1 MANFYGKDRETD
13 FAAAKLMSFGKSFSR
28 MNGQPLDESE
38 VWYNKAELEAFAA
51 GNSAY
56 VGMKLVYVDE
66 TNQKVYQYSVQYDGS
81 IKEIGVAPLGD
92 SKSIVV
98 DAETGTVSLKGID
111 TLVFERDI
119 LDENDEPTGNKE
131 SVQYQP
137 LMTKDG
143 LVWVEPSKTTVEG
156 LATLIEGL
164 DQRTTAL
171 ETKVGKAA
179 EGETEATGLYK
190 AIDDLEKSLD
200 ERLDILED
208 KEDKDTT
215 YSVKEGEKILS
226 LTGTE
231 FSTTL
236 KIVHEDNEIKLLGV
250 NDEEIS
256 SFDAS
261 VFVADGVLED
271 VSYDAT
277 TSNLTFTWNI
287 VTGEDE
293 EGQPIYKT
301 NVVNIA
307 DLIDTYTAGEGLG
320 VENNEF
326 KVVIDPTSENFLT
339 VSANGVKLSGVNNA
353 IAAAIGE
360 YANDENNGVASGV
373 RAEIAAVDAKFA
385 DVNEEFRILNEYIDD
400 NGTYSLESV
409 RTDVKANKEAIA
421 LLNNNENTVG
431 SVDYKIKEAIGIPGV
446 PQQGTHGEAGWV
458 DEVPGTGIHV
468 NIYSKAETD
477 AKIAAAVK
485 SATGGESA
493 SAVKADL
500 EAYITSNNT
509 RVKNI
514 EDILPTLATASAL
527 QSLDI
532 EVKENT
538 RVIGEVS
545 GELSR
550 TNTTVQEH
558 GTKIGTLETTV
569 AGHDSTIASH
579 TESITTLTGA
589 VATKAEQTALDA
601 AVADI
606 AKNTTAIT
614 TLNETTLPGLKVELE
629 GEIAKKADKT
639 ALNDY
644 YTKAEIG
651 DITGNLGGKSIIALI
666 TATETKITEL
676 TNGAVKDNTEALAVL
691 IGEDTNKSV
700 RNIAADEIN
709 TIIGGV
715 SSADTIEDIKSL
727 IEYVNTNG
735 ASVQGINKEID
746 DLQALVGASAL
757 TDGGST
763 LINRITALETA
774 GHITAND
781 LGNDGAVSVSTDRLF
796 NGNEE
801 LIFCAG
807 DAGKKPEA
815 VE

>member
-111 TLVFERDI
+111 VLVFERDI
-119 LDENDEPTGNKE
+119 LDENNEPTGNKE

-200 ERLDILED
+200 ERLDVLEA

-236 KIVHEDNEIKLLGV
+236 KIVHEDNEIKLLGI

-261 VFVADGVLED
+261 AFVADGVLED

-287 VTGEDE
+287 VTGTDE
-293 EGQPIYKT
+293 ESQPIYKT
-301 NVVNIA
+301 DVVNIA
-307 DLIDTYTAGEGLG
+307 DLIDTYTAGEGLD

-339 VSANGVKLSGVNNA
+339 VSANGVKLGGVNDAIDNK

-360 YANDENNGVASGV
+360 YASEEPASGI

-385 DVNEEFRILNEYIDD
+385 DVNE
-400 NGTYSLESV
+400 
-409 RTDVKANKEAIA
+409 
-421 LLNNNENTVG
+421 
-431 SVDYKIKEAIGIPGV
+431 
-446 PQQGTHGEAGWV
+446 
-458 DEVPGTGIHV
+458 
-468 NIYSKAETD
+468 
-477 AKIAAAVK
+477 
-485 SATGGESA
+485 
-493 SAVKADL
+493 
-500 EAYITSNNT
+500 
-509 RVKNI
+509 
-514 EDILPTLATASAL
+514 
-527 QSLDI
+527 
-532 EVKENT
+532 
-538 RVIGEVS
+538 
-545 GELSR
+545 
-550 TNTTVQEH
+550 
-558 GTKIGTLETTV
+558 
-569 AGHDSTIASH
+569 
-579 TESITTLTGA
+579 
-589 VATKAEQTALDA
+589 
-601 AVADI
+601 
-606 AKNTTAIT
+606 
-614 TLNETTLPGLKVELE
+614 
-629 GEIAKKADKT
+629 
-639 ALNDY
+639 
-644 YTKAEIG
+644 
-651 DITGNLGGKSIIALI
+651 
-666 TATETKITEL
+666 
-676 TNGAVKDNTEALAVL
+676 
-691 IGEDTNKSV
+691 
-700 RNIAADEIN
+700 
-709 TIIGGV
+709 
-715 SSADTIEDIKSL
+715 
-727 IEYVNTNG
+727 
-735 ASVQGINKEID
+735 
-746 DLQALVGASAL
+746 
-757 TDGGST
+757 
-763 LINRITALETA
+763 
-774 GHITAND
+774 
-781 LGNDGAVSVSTDRLF
+781 
-796 NGNEE
+796 
-801 LIFCAG
+801 
-807 DAGKKPEA
+807 
-815 VE
+815 

>member
-56 VGMKLVYVDE
+56 VGMKLAYVDE

-92 SKSIVV
+92 NKSIAV

-111 TLVFERDI
+111 TLTFERDI
-119 LDENDEPTGNKE
+119 LGEDGEPTGDKE

-156 LATLIEGL
+156 LATLIDAL
-164 DQRTTAL
+164 DKRTTAL

-200 ERLDILED
+200 ERLDVLEA
-208 KEDKDTT
+208 KEDEDTT
-215 YSVKEGEKILS
+215 YSVKEGDKILS

-236 KIVHEDNEIKLLGV
+236 KIVHEDNEIKLLGI

-261 VFVADGVLED
+261 AFVADGVLED

-287 VTGEDE
+287 VTRTDE

-301 NVVNIA
+301 DVVNIA
-307 DLIDTYTAGEGLG
+307 DLIDTYTAGEGLD

-339 VSANGVKLSGVNNA
+339 VSANGVKLSGVNDAIDNK

-360 YANDENNGVASGV
+360 YGNDENGGIASGI
-373 RAEIAAVDAKFA
+373 RAEIAAVDTKIA
-385 DVNEEFRILNEYIDD
+385 DVDDELGALKEYIDD
-400 NGTYSLESV
+400 NDTYLLSEV

-431 SVDYKIKEAIGIPGV
+431 SVDYKIKEAIGTPGV
-446 PQQGTHGEAGWV
+446 PEQGNYGEEGWV
-458 DEVPGTGIHV
+458 DAVPGTGIHV
-468 NIYSKAETD
+468 NIYSKSETD

-509 RVKNI
+509 RVKSI
-514 EDILPTLATASAL
+514 EDVLPTLATKNAL
-527 QSLDI
+527 AETDAK
-532 EVKENT
+532 VVENT
-538 RVIGEVS
+538 TAIGN
-545 GELSR
+545 LN
-550 TNTTVQEH
+550 TNLGQLTTVVEGH
-558 GTKIGTLETTV
+558 TEKIAALETFKTEHTALYNALSGTV
-569 AGHDSTIASH
+569 ATHGGDIA
-579 TESITTLTGA
+579 TLKEQ
-589 VATKAEQTALDA
+589 KANVTDLNA

-606 AKNTTAIT
+606 AKNTAAIT
-614 TLNETTLPGLKVELE
+614 TLNETTIPGINEEIGKKANSDDVYTKKEIGTIEEGKTLVEMINGNTSELE
-629 GEIAKKADKT
+629 ASIDAIYKAGEGET
-639 ALNDY
+639 A
-644 YTKAEIG
+644 A
-651 DITGNLGGKSIIALI
+651 TGIL
-666 TATETKITEL
+666 AT
-676 TNGAVKDNTEALAVL
+676 L

-700 RNIAADEIN
+700 RTIAGEEVAKIIDNAPEAYDTLKEIADWIANDETGAAAMSSAIAQNAADIKAITDNYKVKDVDN
-709 TIIGGV
+709 T
-715 SSADTIEDIKSL
+715 T
-727 IEYVNTNG
+727 
-735 ASVQGINKEID
+735 
-746 DLQALVGASAL
+746 LQL
-757 TDGGST
+757 D
-763 LINRITALETA
+763 
-774 GHITAND
+774 
-781 LGNDGAVSVSTDRLF
+781 NDGKASIKAVSTDLLTQ
-796 NGNEE
+796 GSEE
-801 LIFCAG
+801 LIFKAG
-807 DAGKKPEA
+807 DAGVKAAE
-815 VE
+815 